1 MADRSNRLWAGLAA
15 GLLAATGVV
24 ATGRL
29 MQEGGAGP
37 NPGDG
42 GPSALVAGPDAG
54 GDDSRLTGLAD
65 GDPST
70 GGSPSGDAGR
80 APTLLVVAPEHRTT
94 GGSAAQGSTTTTAT
108 PASSTAAPTTPA
120 TMAPTSALAVDPTS
134 SSDQPT
140 GETTPGSTAMTAAP
154 STEAP
159 AGTAGPTTAAPTTPA
174 PTTAP
179 SGSGDARSLERQVLD
194 LTNAER
200 RKAGC
205 PDLAGNAK
213 LHAAALAHSTDMA
226 TQGYFSHTGA
236 DGSSMS
242 DRVEREGYAWRAL
255 AENIAAGYRTPQA
268 VVTGWMNSS
277 GHRANILNCG
287 LTEIGVG
294 FHDYHWTQDFGTPR

>member
-1 MADRSNRLWAGLAA
+1 MADRSNRLWAGLAV

-29 MQEGGAGP
+29 IQEGGAGP
-37 NPGDG
+37 TPDDGDS
-42 GPSALVAGPDAG
+42 SALVAGPDAG
-54 GDDSRLTGLAD
+54 GDDSRLMGLAD
-65 GDPST
+65 EDPST
-70 GGSPSGDAGR
+70 GRSPSGDADR
-80 APTLLVVAPEHRTT
+80 APTLLVVAPEHRTAGDST
-94 GGSAAQGSTTTTAT
+94 AQETTTTTTAPPRT
-108 PASSTAAPTTPA
+108 SAAPTTA
-120 TMAPTSALAVDPTS
+120 TTMAPTAAPAADQTS

-154 STEAP
+154 STQAP
-159 AGTAGPTTAAPTTPA
+159 AGPAAPTTAAPGTPA

-179 SGSGDARSLERQVLD
+179 SGSGDARSFEQQVLD

-205 PDLAGNAK
+205 PDLASNAK
-213 LHAAALAHSTDMA
+213 LRAAALAHSTDMA

-242 DRVEREGYAWRAL
+242 ARVEREGYAWRAL

-294 FHDYHWTQDFGTPR
+294 FHDYHWTQDFGSPR